1 MSWFPQVWP
10 ARYSVAGERT
20 DTFMTA
26 LKPGLRL
33 RSAVCSTEI
42 MIIRSPPVS
51 ADIRCGGVEML
62 APAEQ
67 PPPGARLD
75 PAQAHGSLIGKRYV
89 DAEDHVEILCTQGGA
104 GSLMLD
110 GVLMTVKQAKA
121 LPSSD

>member
-1 MSWFPQVWP
+1 
-10 ARYSVAGERT
+10 
-20 DTFMTA
+20 MTA
-26 LKPGLRL
+26 IKPGLRL
-33 RSAVCSTEI
+33 KSAVCSAEI
-42 MIIRSPPVS
+42 MIIRSPLVP

-62 APAEQ
+62 ALTEQ
-67 PPPGARLD
+67 PPPGAQLD

-89 DAEDHVEILCTQGGA
+89 DAQDRVEVLCTQGGA